1 MKNSPN
7 HQLYKILEGF
17 VLVAGT
23 KSKEVLSLINI
34 FPDLMEILK
43 FYITLL
49 RMSCEA
55 EIKKTT
61 LQIANYH
68 KQILI
73 NDAEVKTK
81 ISFLSVYRKWSYKII
96 VIEKVIEEYAVKIEK
111 NIIEAW

>member
-7 HQLYKILEGF
+7 HQPYKILEGF
-17 VLVAGT
+17 VLIAGT
-23 KSKEVLSLINI
+23 KSKEDLSLINI

-43 FYITLL
+43 FYITWLI
-49 RMSCEA
+49 MSCEA
-55 EIKKTT
+55 EIKKKKTH
-61 LQIANYH
+61 QIANYH

-96 VIEKVIEEYAVKIEK
+96 VVEKVIEEYTVEIEK
-111 NIIEAW
+111 IL